1 MLESSFKFN
10 DSNTGS
16 WEAITSL
23 DGDIELLL
31 DSSSFNIV
39 WLLNSLIP
47 GIVWFNIL
55 SKKL

>member
-16 WEAITSL
+16 WEASTSL